1 MTVLPRP
8 ESLFSHGA
16 APEQQG
22 VELKVQGV
30 VQGVGFRPFVHRL
43 ASRFG
48 YSGTVVNSAEGVVI
62 RLAPPLARFDS
73 FLRSLK
79 EEAPPLASITTLER
93 TAITVFPCE
102 PGFQILASE
111 HSGAAGTMIP
121 PDAAVCDDCLAELFS
136 RNDRR
141 YLYPFINCT
150 NCGPRFTI
158 VESIPYDRPNTSM
171 KVFPMCP
178 DCGREYHDPVNRR
191 FHAQPNACW
200 QCGPRMS
207 WHDADGRPLACEDP
221 LREASRALGQGKV
234 VAMRGL
240 GGFHL
245 TVDAGNDA
253 AVRKLRERKKRPAKP
268 LAVMVADVQAA
279 MDLCRISP
287 KEKEL
292 LLSCRRP
299 IVLLPKKNDG
309 NLAPSVAPGMQHL
322 GLMLPYTPFHHL
334 LFRGDDTPP
343 ALVMTSGNRS
353 EEPICTANS
362 DAMEKLA
369 GIADFFLLHNR
380 DIVTRVDDS
389 VVRVIDDRERP
400 IRRARGYAPGSVAL
414 GRPLPDILACGAEL
428 KNTFCMARGKTA
440 YLSQHIGDLTSVET
454 LAFFEESVRHMQNV
468 LEFAPAAVAC
478 DLHPD
483 YLSTRFAEST
493 GLHLYRVQHH
503 HAHAAAVMAERGIE
517 EETFAVILDG
527 SGFGSDGTVWGGEI
541 LLAGLTS
548 FQRLASLEPMM
559 LPGGDAA
566 AREPWR
572 MAMAVLRGAY
582 GREGLG
588 AAVRLVPALAKIG
601 SAKKDTLAQMM
612 SQKVNTPLTSSCGRL
627 FDALA
632 ALLDLCLVSGYEGHA
647 AMELEAMAWQA
658 VRGDGRSDGPDDELR
673 FPVEIRE
680 EQGRLLIGTAAL
692 IRSVVD
698 SLARADDRAGL
709 ALAFHRWL
717 VLSLTAV
724 IKELTARFGSKK
736 VVLGGGCMQNGLLL
750 GGLSKNLESAGFQ
763 VFSAEKV
770 PANDGGLALGQA
782 VIAGMNHMQ
791 SR

>member
-8 ESLFSHGA
+8 ESRFPPS
-16 APEQQG
+16 PVPDEQG
-22 VELKVQGV
+22 VELKIQGV

-62 RLAPPLARFDS
+62 RLAPPLAQLDS
-73 FLRSLK
+73 FLQCLQD
-79 EEAPPLASITTLER
+79 EAPPLASITSLEQ
-93 TAITVFPCE
+93 ADIKVFPGE
-102 PGFQILASE
+102 PGFVILASE
-111 HSGAAGTMIP
+111 HSGAASTMIP

-136 RNDRR
+136 KNDRR

-178 DCGREYHDPVNRR
+178 DCSREYHDPVNRR

-200 QCGPRMS
+200 QCGPRLS
-207 WHDADGRPLACEDP
+207 WHDAAGRLLPCDDP
-221 LREASRALGQGKV
+221 LREAGRALARGRV

-245 TVDAGNDA
+245 SVDAGNDA
-253 AVRKLRERKKRPAKP
+253 AVQKLRQRKRRPSKP

-279 MDLCRISP
+279 MKICSISLP
-287 KEKEL
+287 EKEL
-292 LLSCRRP
+292 LRSWQRP
-299 IVLLPKKNDG
+299 IVLLAKRDDSR
-309 NLAPSVAPGMQHL
+309 LAPSVAPGILHL

-334 LFRGDDTPP
+334 LFRVEETPP

-353 EEPICTANS
+353 DEPICTAN
-362 DAMEKLA
+362 DEAIDKLG

-380 DIVTRVDDS
+380 DIVTRADDS
-389 VVRVIDDRERP
+389 VARVIDNKARP
-400 IRRARGYAPGSVAL
+400 LRRSRGYVPGSVAL
-414 GRPLPDILACGAEL
+414 HRDLPAVLACGAAL
-428 KNTFCMARGKTA
+428 KNTFCMTRGRTA
-440 YLSQHIGDLTSVET
+440 YLSQHIGDLETAET
-454 LAFFEESVRHMQNV
+454 LEFYEESVRHLQQV
-468 LEFAPAAVAC
+468 LEFEAQAVAC

-483 YLSTRFAEST
+483 YLSTRFAESI
-493 GLHLYRVQHH
+493 GLPLYRVQHH
-503 HAHAAAVMAERGIE
+503 HAHAGAVMAEHGLE
-517 EETFAVILDG
+517 EDTFAVILDG
-527 SGFGSDGTVWGGEI
+527 TGFGPDGTVWGGEI
-541 LLAGLTS
+541 LLAGLSS
-548 FQRLASLEPMM
+548 FERLASLEQLM

-572 MAMAVLRGAY
+572 MAMAA
-582 GREGLG
+582 LG
-588 AAVRLVPALAKIG
+588 AAYGGAGLTGCERLAPALAKID
-601 SAKKDTLAQMM
+601 SVKKEALAQMM

-627 FDALA
+627 FDAMA
-632 ALLDLCLVSGYEGHA
+632 GLLDLCLVSDYEGHA
-647 AMELEAMAWQA
+647 AMELESTAWQA
-658 VRGDGRSDGPDDELR
+658 VRDDWMNDGPNEQR
-673 FPVEIRE
+673 FPVEIRT
-680 EQGRLLIGTAAL
+680 EQGRLLIGTGPL

-698 SLARADDRAGL
+698 CLARSVHRAEI

-717 VLSLTAV
+717 VQSVTAV
-724 IKELTARFGSKK
+724 IKELAASLGKKK

-750 GGLSKNLESAGFQ
+750 GGLSKDLQAAGFQ

-782 VIAGMNHMQ
+782 VIAGMNHLHD
-791 SR
+791 

>member
-1 MTVLPRP
+1 MTVLPGP
-8 ESLFSHGA
+8 ESRFPPS
-16 APEQQG
+16 PVQDEQG
-22 VELKVQGV
+22 VELKIQGV

-62 RLAPPLARFDS
+62 RLAPPLPQLDS
-73 FLRSLK
+73 FVRCLQ
-79 EEAPPLASITTLER
+79 EEAPPLASITSLEQR
-93 TAITVFPCE
+93 AISIFPGE
-102 PGFQILASE
+102 PGFVILESE
-111 HSGAAGTMIP
+111 RSGAAGTMIP

-200 QCGPRMS
+200 QCGPRLS
-207 WHDADGRPLACEDP
+207 WNDAAGRLLPCDDP
-221 LREASRALGQGKV
+221 LQEAGRALARGMV

-245 TVDAGNDA
+245 SVDAGNEDA
-253 AVRKLRERKKRPAKP
+253 VQRLRQRKKRPTKP

-279 MDLCRISP
+279 MKICSISLP
-287 KEKEL
+287 EKEL
-292 LLSCRRP
+292 LRSCQRP
-299 IVLLPKKNDG
+299 IVLLAKRDDSG
-309 NLAPSVAPGMQHL
+309 LAPSVAPGMLHL

-334 LFRGDDTPP
+334 LFRVQETPP

-353 EEPICTANS
+353 DEPICTANGEAI
-362 DAMEKLA
+362 DKLA

-380 DIVTRVDDS
+380 DIVTRADDS
-389 VVRVIDDRERP
+389 VARVIAGKARP
-400 IRRARGYAPGSVAL
+400 IRRSRGYVPGSVVL
-414 GRPLPDILACGAEL
+414 HRELPPVLACGAAL
-428 KNTFCMARGKTA
+428 KNTFCMARGRTA
-440 YLSQHIGDLTSVET
+440 YLSQHIGDLESTET
-454 LAFFEESVRHMQNV
+454 LAFFEESVRHMQQV
-468 LEFAPAAVAC
+468 LEFAAQAVAC

-483 YLSTRFAEST
+483 YLSSRFAEGT
-493 GLHLYRVQHH
+493 GRPLYRVQHH
-503 HAHAAAVMAERGIE
+503 HAHAAAVMAEHGLD

-527 SGFGSDGTVWGGEI
+527 TGYGTDGTVWGGEI

-548 FQRLASLEPMM
+548 FERLASLEQLL

-572 MAMAVLRGAY
+572 MAMAALWAACGE
-582 GREGLG
+582 EGL
-588 AAVRLVPALAKIG
+588 AACERLAPALAGIDSG
-601 SAKKDTLAQMM
+601 KKKTLGQMM
-612 SQKVNTPLTSSCGRL
+612 SRRVNTPLTSSCGRL
-627 FDALA
+627 FDAMA
-632 ALLDLCLVSGYEGHA
+632 GLLGLCLVSGYEGHA
-647 AMELEAMAWQA
+647 AMELEAAAWQA
-658 VRGDGRSDGPDDELR
+658 ATDGWLQDGAVD
-673 FPVEIRE
+673 FPVQIRK
-680 EQGRLLIGTAAL
+680 EQGRLLIATGPL
-692 IRSVVD
+692 IRAVVD
-698 SLARADDRAGL
+698 CLARSADRAEM

-717 VLSLTAV
+717 VLSVTALM
-724 IKELTARFGSKK
+724 KELAAALGLKK

-750 GGLSKNLESAGFQ
+750 GGLAGNLRAAGFQ

-770 PANDGGLALGQA
+770 PANDGGLSLGQA
-782 VIAGMNHMQ
+782 VIAGMNHIKG
-791 SR
+791 

>member
-8 ESLFSHGA
+8 ASHF
-16 APEQQG
+16 PPSPLPDEQG
-22 VELKVQGV
+22 VELKIQGV

-62 RLAPPLARFDS
+62 RLVPPLAHLDA
-73 FLRSLK
+73 FLRSLQ
-79 EEAPPLASITTLER
+79 EEAPPLASITSLEK
-93 TAITVFPCE
+93 TEIKVFPCA
-102 PGFQILASE
+102 PGFRILASE
-111 HSGAAGTMIP
+111 RAGTASTMIP
-121 PDAAVCDDCLAELFS
+121 PDAAVCDDCLGELFS
-136 RNDRR
+136 KSDRR

-178 DCGREYHDPVNRR
+178 DCEREYHDPANRR

-207 WHDADGRPLACEDP
+207 WHDANGRPLECDEP
-221 LREASRALGQGKV
+221 LREASRALAQGKV

-245 TVDAGNDA
+245 SVDAGSEE
-253 AVRKLRERKKRPAKP
+253 AVQKLRQRKKRPTKP

-279 MDLCRISP
+279 MKICSMSSREL
-287 KEKEL
+287 EL
-292 LLSCRRP
+292 LRSWQRP
-299 IVLLPKKNDG
+299 IVLLPKKNDSF
-309 NLAPSVAPGMQHL
+309 LAPSVAPGILHL
-322 GLMLPYTPFHHL
+322 GMMLPYTPFHHL
-334 LFRGDDTPP
+334 LFKLEDTPP

-353 EEPICTANS
+353 EEPICTANAE
-362 DAMEKLA
+362 AMEKLA

-380 DIVTRVDDS
+380 DIVTRADDS
-389 VVRVIDDRERP
+389 VVRVIGDRQRP
-400 IRRARGYAPGSVAL
+400 IRRSRGYAPGSVAL
-414 GRPLPDILACGAEL
+414 KQQLPDILACGAEL
-428 KNTFCMARGKTA
+428 KNTFCLTRGKAA
-440 YLSQHIGDLTSVET
+440 YLSQHIGDLAGVET

-468 LEFAPAAVAC
+468 LEFAPEAVAC

-493 GLHLYRVQHH
+493 GRPLYRVQHH
-503 HAHAAAVMAERGIE
+503 HAHAAAVMAEHGLAE
-517 EETFAVILDG
+517 EAFAVILDG
-527 SGFGSDGTVWGGEI
+527 TGFGPDGTVWGGEI

-548 FQRLASLEPMM
+548 YERLASLEPMM

-572 MAMAVLRGAY
+572 MAMAGLWAAY
-582 GREGLG
+582 GRDGV
-588 AAVRLVPALAKIG
+588 AASDRLVPALARIAA
-601 SAKKDTLAQMM
+601 AKKDTLGQMM
-612 SQKVNTPLTSSCGRL
+612 SRKLNTPLTSSCGRL

-632 ALLDLCLVSGYEGHA
+632 ALLDLCLVSDHEGHA
-647 AMELEAMAWQA
+647 AMELEATAWRA
-658 VRGDGRSDGPDDELR
+658 VRGDWLGGDGPGL
-673 FPVEIRE
+673 PVEIRE
-680 EQGRLLIGTAAL
+680 GRGRLLIGTAPL

-698 SLARADDRAGL
+698 SLAGSADRAGL

-717 VLSLTAV
+717 VLSITAV
-724 IKELTARFGSKK
+724 IKELAARLGNRK

-750 GGLSKNLESAGFQ
+750 DGLARNLESAGFQ

-782 VIAGMNHMQ
+782 VIAGMNHLHY
-791 SR
+791 R